1 MKWYKRDSDYMSRA
15 DIGTLLHELGFKG
28 IYIHDRTMEILAK
41 EFDVEHPGQFS
52 FNFKS
57 FFDQFSRKI
66 YKYNLQNYLNFA
78 QKHKLLSYEIN
89 GRELII
95 NCPEIKDLADE
106 YTQKILKEKERL
118 KEKSVGSKSRCS
130 VGSPSTSTSSSKGIN
145 NNLET
150 KGDDIEEEEDHI
162 RFLNKV
168 GKVVR

>member
-66 YKYNLQNYLNFA
+66 YKYNLQNYLVFA

-106 YTQKILKEKERL
+106 YTQKILKEKEA
-118 KEKSVGSKSRCS
+118 KKAKNIGSKSRYD
-130 VGSPSTSTSSSKGIN
+130 VGSSSNSNSSSKGTT
-145 NNLET
+145 NNLKT
-150 KGDDIEEEEDHI
+150 KGDDREDESFQKQLEEI
-162 RFLNKV
+162 IK
-168 GKVVR
+168 